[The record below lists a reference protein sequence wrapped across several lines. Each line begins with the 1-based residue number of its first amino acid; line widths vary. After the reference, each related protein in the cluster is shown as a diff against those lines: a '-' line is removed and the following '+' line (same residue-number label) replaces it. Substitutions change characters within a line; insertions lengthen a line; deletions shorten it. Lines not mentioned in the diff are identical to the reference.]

1 MASFDYCID
10 QALKGAK
17 INKKIAEEIKQ
28 SQDPEAVIKDMVTRL
43 SIAKREKVV
52 DAIRTAKAIEYIE
65 SHPDGPIKGLQALLS
80 KDSTGKGNYAN
91 VDYLQRVYTQQFASQ
106 WATGLQ
112 LFKTKGLGL
121 FNNNDKK
128 NEFVS
133 AIYGNKVDDPDVI
146 KAADEYA
153 AMLEKMRVK
162 FNEVGGYIPK
172 NEKFL
177 LPQNHDMKA
186 VSKLTEDEYV
196 AYFDN
201 KLDRSQMVDDA
212 GNVLDDEQLEEGLRS
227 VYQTI
232 ISGGMN
238 KAKGFTTPRGLG
250 TKLSRRGS
258 ERRFIYFK
266 DAESWI
272 AYENEF
278 GKGNI
283 LTTITDHIQ
292 SKAGDIALVEIL
304 GTNPRNMYQGLKS
317 YAAASARSKLQ
328 KDLLDKKVKKIT
340 APQTRLEISLNMTDA
355 LYKTVS
361 GEINAGEFTT
371 LADAIQGIKSVT
383 IAADLGGAVLSSAT
397 DLFAAPFTAYYNGFS
412 GTKVL
417 SRAMSN
423 LKEQAVNGKE
433 YRANLAR
440 MGFIVDT
447 SMGRAHAGNRFA
459 DSYGTGW
466 AAKVAEFV
474 LRASGLEAWT
484 QGIKKA
490 FSMEF
495 NASLADNFNKSFD
508 ELSSVGGAFNSLQD
522 SLTNAGITRQDWDA
536 FRKTK
541 PMLIKGHKF
550 ADLKQD
556 PSNKFHRM
564 ILQEG
569 EFATPTID
577 ARVQSVTTAGTKRGT
592 VTGQSVR
599 AITQITSYP
608 ISVMMQHWV
617 RGMSQGTLGGQVSY
631 LGAFAAGST
640 ILGATGLQLFEL
652 SKGREARQT
661 DGQFWEDA
669 FVRGGAGA
677 LIADSFLVD
686 HSRYG
691 GGGPISTFLSSPS
704 IGLAED
710 VSDLTFGNAY
720 EAFKGEETNVL
731 GEGVKLIDRA
741 MPGVWYTQLF
751 MDSMFD
757 QLRLAVDPNYQ
768 STLNRMSRNRMR
780 EYNQEYWWSPGETP
794 VEVLEDL

>member
-1 MASFDYCID
+1 MASFDYCVD

-28 SQDPEAVIKDMVTRL
+28 AQDPEAVIKDMVTRL

-80 KDSTGKGNYAN
+80 KDNTGKAASTN
-91 VDYLQRVYTQQFASQ
+91 VDYLQRVYVQQFASQ

-128 NEFVS
+128 NEFVL

-146 KAADEYA
+146 KAAEEYA
-153 AMLEKMRVK
+153 AMLENMRVK

-196 AYFDN
+196 AYFDG

-212 GNVLDDEQLEEGLRS
+212 GNVLDDKQLEEGLRS

-292 SKAGDIALVEIL
+292 SKAGDIALVEVL
-304 GTNPRNMYQGLKS
+304 GTNPKNMYQGLKS

-328 KDLLDKKVKKIT
+328 QDLLDKKVKKIT
-340 APQTRLEISLNMTDA
+340 APKARLEMSLNMTDA

-371 LADAIQGIKSVT
+371 LADGIQGVKSVT
-383 IAADLGGAVLSSAT
+383 IAADLGGAILSSAT
-397 DLFAAPFTAYYNGFS
+397 DLFAAPFSAYYNGFS

-417 SRAMSN
+417 TRAISN

-495 NASLADNFNKSFD
+495 NASLVDNFNKSFD
-508 ELSSVGGAFNSLQD
+508 ELSSVGGAFNTLQD
-522 SLTNAGITRQDWDA
+522 SLINAGITRQDWDA

-550 ADLKQD
+550 ADLRQD

-577 ARVQSVTTAGTKRGT
+577 ARVQSVTTAGTQRGT
-592 VTGQSVR
+592 VVGQSVR

-617 RGMSQGTLGGQVSY
+617 RGMSQGTLGGKVGY

-640 ILGATGLQLFEL
+640 VLGAAGLQLSEL
-652 SKGREARQT
+652 SKGRELRQI
-661 DGQFWEDA
+661 DGQFVEDA
-669 FVRGGAGA
+669 FIRGGSGA
-677 LIADSFLVD
+677 LIADALLVD

-704 IGLAED
+704 INLAED
-710 VSDLTFGNAY
+710 VVDLTFGNVY
-720 EAFKGEETNVL
+720 EAYKGEETNVL
-731 GEGVKLIDRA
+731 GEGVKLVDRA
-741 MPGVWYTQLF
+741 APGVWYTQLF

-780 EYNQEYWWSPGETP
+780 EYNQEYWWAPGETP
-794 VEVLEDL
+794 VEALSE